1 MSLQWRIR
9 TKSREERGRLER
21 IKKDQKQTSRGG
33 VKIFTISF
41 PLAPSP
47 SHLAHLEV
55 SPNALL
61 PFSPLSPSVLSPLE
75 IMNVACDTQLAKYL
89 IQFQKPWITPVC
101 VLCTLSLLACMTLEV
116 LNKNISVDRSLVSTA
131 HECVKTIA
139 SLQGQN
145 NTPQPNA

>member
-1 MSLQWRIR
+1 MSLQWRTR
-9 TKSREERGRLER
+9 TKSRGRLER

-55 SPNALL
+55 SPNSLL
-61 PFSPLSPSVLSPLE
+61 PFSPLSLSVCSFPSWNYERGLWHTVSQISYPVPE
-75 IMNVACDTQLAKYL
+75 AMNNSC
-89 IQFQKPWITPVC
+89 VC

-116 LNKNISVDRSLVSTA
+116 RNKNISVDRSLVSTA
-131 HECVKTIA
+131 RECVKTIA